1 MSTSGSTNTTNN
13 YQLTKPLASDTY
25 DVEVFNN
32 NMDKLDKINLPIGS
46 VIWNKNQI
54 NPSDYYYGTWEAVE
68 DVFILAASQNYPS
81 GSIGGEA
88 NVTLTI
94 DEIPEHQH
102 PGLFYN
108 NEDKTPISFIR
119 NSSTTKK
126 GYGIAYTINA
136 NIYSAANIQTYAS
149 GGGQAHN
156 NMPPYKSY
164 YCWERI
170 S

>member
-25 DVEVFNN
+25 NVEVFNS

-46 VIWNKNQI
+46 LIWNKNQI

-68 DVFILAASQNYPS
+68 DVFILAASQSYPS
-81 GSIGGEA
+81 GSTGGNFKITLKNENLPILTGTLPHIANDEA
-88 NVTLTI
+88 LVTGVFSHGTTSGTHG
-94 DEIPEHQH
+94 E
-102 PGLFYN
+102 G
-108 NEDKTPISFIR
+108 TW
-119 NSSTTKK
+119 NSQV
-126 GYGIAYTINA
+126 AINTVH
-136 NIYSAANIQTYAS
+136 NFKI
-149 GGGQAHN
+149 GGGQQTDIT
-156 NMPPYKSY
+156 PPYKSY

>member
-1 MSTSGSTNTTNN
+1 MSTGGGSLNITNN
-13 YQLTKPLASDTY
+13 YQLAKPLATDNY
-25 DVEVFNN
+25 NVKVFNT

-46 VIWNKNQI
+46 LIWNKNQI
-54 NPSDYYYGTWEAVE
+54 NPSDYYYGTWQAVE

-81 GSIGGEA
+81 GSTGGEA

-94 DEIPEHQH
+94 DEMPSHSH
-102 PGLFYN
+102 KYKLAYGGNDPVRGLA
-108 NEDKTPISFIR
+108 
-119 NSSTTKK
+119 
-126 GYGIAYTINA
+126 YGNTQSGTFSGDY
-136 NIYSAANIQTYAS
+136 IQNT
-149 GGGQAHN
+149 GKNQAHN

>member
-25 DVEVFNN
+25 DVEVFNS

-46 VIWNKNQI
+46 LIWNKNQI

-94 DEIPEHQH
+94 DEMPSHSHRIYGYYNMTPQGGNYVAGGVVASQPQHFSDYPE
-102 PGLFYN
+102 
-108 NEDKTPISFIR
+108 DT
-119 NSSTTKK
+119 
-126 GYGIAYTINA
+126 
-136 NIYSAANIQTYAS
+136 
-149 GGGQAHN
+149 GGAEARN
-156 NMPPYKSY
+156 NMPPYKFY
-164 YCWERI
+164 YCWER
-170 S
+170 SS

>member
-1 MSTSGSTNTTNN
+1 MSTSSSTNTTNN

-81 GSIGGEA
+81 GSTGG
-88 NVTLTI
+88 NFKITLT
-94 DEIPEHQH
+94 E
-102 PGLFYN
+102 N
-108 NEDKTPISFIR
+108 NLPNISGTV
-119 NSSTTKK
+119 S
-126 GYGIAYTINA
+126 GVL
-136 NIYSAANIQTYAS
+136 TYAS
-149 GGGQAHN
+149 NGRGHFRASKENGSSSGTGTSNHWSTITYSFGGGQQTDIT
-156 NMPPYKSY
+156 PPYKSY

>member
-94 DEIPEHQH
+94 DEMPSHNHVQH
-102 PGLFYN
+102 HELKYGN
-108 NEDKTPISFIR
+108 TSWWIGG
-119 NSSTTKK
+119 NSGTTIEV
-126 GYGIAYTINA
+126 GDFNTSN
-136 NIYSAANIQTYAS
+136 T
-149 GGGQAHN
+149 GGNQPHN

>member
-13 YQLTKPLASDTY
+13 YQLTIPLASDTY
-25 DVEVFNN
+25 NVEVFNS

-46 VIWNKNQI
+46 LIWNKNQI

-88 NVTLTI
+88 NHTLTI
-94 DEIPEHQH
+94 NEMPSHNHVQQH
-102 PGLFYN
+102 ELKYGN
-108 NEDKTPISFIR
+108 TSWWIGGSDG
-119 NSSTTKK
+119 TTIEV
-126 GYGIAYTINA
+126 GDFNTSN
-136 NIYSAANIQTYAS
+136 T
-149 GGGQAHN
+149 GGSQPHN

>member
-94 DEIPEHQH
+94 DEMPSHNHVQH
-102 PGLFYN
+102 HELKYGN
-108 NEDKTPISFIR
+108 TSWWIGG
-119 NSSTTKK
+119 SSGTTIEV
-126 GYGIAYTINA
+126 GDFNTSN
-136 NIYSAANIQTYAS
+136 T
-149 GGGQAHN
+149 GGNQPHN

>member
-46 VIWNKNQI
+46 LIWNKNQI

-81 GSIGGEA
+81 GSTGGEA

-94 DEIPEHQH
+94 NEMPSHSHRIYGYYNMTPQGGNYVAGGVVASQPQHYSDYPE
-102 PGLFYN
+102 
-108 NEDKTPISFIR
+108 DT
-119 NSSTTKK
+119 
-126 GYGIAYTINA
+126 
-136 NIYSAANIQTYAS
+136 
-149 GGGQAHN
+149 GGGEAHN

>member
-94 DEIPEHQH
+94 DEMPSHNHVQH
-102 PGLFYN
+102 HELKYGN
-108 NEDKTPISFIR
+108 TSWWIGG
-119 NSSTTKK
+119 NSGTTI
-126 GYGIAYTINA
+126 GVGDFNTSN
-136 NIYSAANIQTYAS
+136 T
-149 GGGQAHN
+149 GGNQPHN